1 MFNIW
6 IFQGND
12 ENIHPSD
19 LDGEVSRQQYFRFLE
34 EDCFHILKMKTA
46 GTFCNFVFVRATWM
60 PTMPFASTSSWPP
73 TRRPPLL
80 PLVMATTL
88 SRDTRW
94 AKEAFISVNS
104 LKVTFSAQAFDP
116 KVTLGDCGK
125 FPYGYVGKKVGKYIW
140 GHIRLKWF
148 QRTLDSV
155 FIFLPT

>member
-1 MFNIW
+1 MMKTIIPNCLYIFNIW

-19 LDGEVSRQQYFRFLE
+19 LDGEVSRLQYFRFLGRNL
-34 EDCFHILKMKTA
+34 LK
-46 GTFCNFVFVRATWM
+46 TFWKWKLLGHFENVIVRATWM

-125 FPYGYVGKKVGKYIW
+125 FPYGYVGKKVGKRI
-140 GHIRLKWF
+140 
-148 QRTLDSV
+148 
-155 FIFLPT
+155 